1 MRATLDEVV
10 EPSTGGL
17 RGDERRSAGHEPPT
31 ATDERFVDCD
41 NMVILFVFL
50 LGIGNFTLHRAVL
63 ESGHPLVGQMA
74 WLVNLFGGR
83 GSLVLEF
90 VLLLAAM
97 LLVASGHPGWAWAYL
112 GYSALNG
119 LSAWL
124 LLSGRM

>member
-1 MRATLDEVV
+1 MRPPFDEVGQ
-10 EPSTGGL
+10 PSTDNL
-17 RGDERRSAGHEPPT
+17 RGDERRSAAHEPPT

-63 ESGHPLVGQMA
+63 ESGHPLVIQMA
-74 WLVNLFGGR
+74 WLVNLLGGR
-83 GSLVLEF
+83 GSLALEF
-90 VLLLAAM
+90 ALLLAAM
-97 LLVASGHPGWAWAYL
+97 LLVAGGHPAWAWAYL

-119 LSAWL
+119 LSSWL